1 MASTLLILRHGI
13 AEDAGPATGYEDA
26 PRALTVDGA
35 ARMRLAAAGMASLD
49 LGVEAVVASP
59 LTRCRQTGEIVAE
72 TLGLR
77 LEQDARLAPGMDIA
91 GVEDLLLER
100 PDTQTLMICGHQ
112 PDLSLLVAEL
122 TAGGSVEFRKGSLA
136 VLGIEAAGRGGG
148 RLLAL
153 YPPFAL
159 RALGTPARDWRF

>member
-13 AEDAGPATGYEDA
+13 AEDPGPATGYEDA
-26 PRALTVDGA
+26 TRALTPEGA
-35 ARMRLAAAGMASLD
+35 ARMALAAAGIASLD

-59 LTRCRQTGEIVAE
+59 LTRCRQTGEIVADA
-72 TLGLR
+72 LGLA
-77 LEQDARLAPGMDIA
+77 LEQDSRLAPGMDID
-91 GVEDLLLER
+91 GVEGLLIEH

-112 PDLSLLVAEL
+112 PDLSRLVAEL

-136 VLGIEAAGRGGG
+136 VLGIEAPRRGGG

-159 RALGTPARDWRF
+159 RELGAPGRD

>member
-13 AEDAGPATGYEDA
+13 AEDAGPATDYEDA
-26 PRALTVDGA
+26 PRALTPEGA
-35 ARMRLAAAGMASLD
+35 ARMTRAAAGIASLD
-49 LGVEAVVASP
+49 LGVEVVVASP
-59 LTRCRQTGEIVAE
+59 LTRCRQTGEIVADA
-72 TLGLR
+72 LGLA
-77 LEQDARLAPGMDIA
+77 LEQDSRLAPGMDID
-91 GVEDLLLER
+91 GVEDLLIEH

-136 VLGIEAAGRGGG
+136 VLEIEAPRRGGG

-159 RALGTPARDWRF
+159 RELGAPGRD

>member
-13 AEDAGPATGYEDA
+13 AEDAGPSTGYEDE
-26 PRALTVDGA
+26 PRALTPDGA
-35 ARMRLAAAGMASLD
+35 ARMRLAAAGMATLD

-59 LTRCRQTGEIVAE
+59 LVRCRQTGEIVAD
-72 TLGLR
+72 TLGLP
-77 LEQDARLAPGMDIA
+77 LHQDARLSPGMDID
-91 GVEDLLLER
+91 GIEELLLEH
-100 PDTQTLMICGHQ
+100 PDTETLMICGHQ

-136 VLGIEAAGRGGG
+136 VLGIDAPRRGGG

-153 YPPFAL
+153 YPPAAL
-159 RALGTPARDWRF
+159 RGLAAIAG